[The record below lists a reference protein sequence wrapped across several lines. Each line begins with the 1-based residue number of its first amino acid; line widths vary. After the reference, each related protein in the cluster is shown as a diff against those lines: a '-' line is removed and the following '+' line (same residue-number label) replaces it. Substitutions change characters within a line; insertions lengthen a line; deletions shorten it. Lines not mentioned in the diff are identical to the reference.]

1 VVLRGRRGTNRKEVQ
16 ICDGSLYSWG
26 LAATSL
32 AFASQAAAATTTS
45 VSMSFTE
52 QIVANFNQGC
62 PVFPDGLCG
71 NGVVLPFGHVT
82 ETIQFGAG
90 CGDGSCD
97 LRTIYL
103 PGGSIVSNEQFA
115 PGRCPGVCQPNR
127 VEPRQGLRSDTIIG
141 GTETFTGA
149 TGALAG
155 RCSPLALQARF
166 ISLARSLCLN

>member
-1 VVLRGRRGTNRKEVQ
+1 MRRIALCV
-16 ICDGSLYSWG
+16 G
-26 LAATSL
+26 LAAISL
-32 AFASQAAAATTTS
+32 VFASQAAAATTTS
-45 VSMSFTE
+45 VSMAFTE
-52 QIVANFNQGC
+52 QIVPNFKQDC

-71 NGVVLPFGHVT
+71 TGVVLPFGHVT

-127 VEPRQGLRSDTIIG
+127 AEPGQGILSDTIISG
-141 GTETFTGA
+141 SGAFTGA
-149 TGALAG
+149 TGSFSGTVFAAG
-155 RCSPLALQARF
+155 PSSTLHFTGTVTLP
-166 ISLARSLCLN
+166 